1 MDPQGEGLGTVLVVG
16 CGLIGTSV
24 ALALRELGVA
34 VHLRDREPTVVEM
47 AVAVGAGLAEPV
59 TSPRLVVVAV
69 PPSATPATVTELL
82 AEFRSAVVTDV
93 ASVKLPA
100 VTAATDSDGADRFVG
115 GHPMAGTERSGP
127 VAGSARL
134 FEGRPW
140 AVVPTPASSADAVA
154 LVEQLATALQAV
166 PLRMAAD
173 AHDEAVALV
182 SHVPHVVSVLTAGLL
197 ASAPRDHLELAGPGL
212 RDVTRIAGSGTGM
225 WLDILNSNA
234 APVRDLL
241 VALRGDLDRVL
252 DALDSGGET
261 LAGRMSDVLDA
272 GRAGTRRIPGKHGA
286 TRIESAAVLVPV
298 EDRPGELSRL
308 MADVGASGVNLED
321 LSIDHEYGR
330 PVGLAAIEVAVDR
343 ADHLVAAL
351 TERGWPA
358 YR

>member
-1 MDPQGEGLGTVLVVG
+1 MTEHTFTGGPVLVVG

-24 ALALRELGVA
+24 ALALRELDVA
-34 VHLRDREPTVVEM
+34 VHLRDRERTVVEM
-47 AVAVGAGLAEPV
+47 AVAVGAGTAEPV
-59 TSPRLVVVAV
+59 EAPQLVVVAV
-69 PPSATPATVTELL
+69 PPSATPDTVSALL
-82 AEFRSAVVTDV
+82 AEFPDAVVTDV
-93 ASVKLPA
+93 ASVKQP
-100 VTAATDSDGADRFVG
+100 VVSVAAAADGSSRFVG

-140 AVVPTPASSADAVA
+140 AVVPTPDSTPAAISLVEEVASS
-154 LVEQLATALQAV
+154 LQAV

-173 AHDEAVALV
+173 AHDDAVALV
-182 SHVPHVVSVLTAGLL
+182 SHVPHLVSVLTAGLL

-225 WLDILNSNA
+225 WLDILDSNA
-234 APVRDLL
+234 RSVRELL
-241 VALRGDLDRVL
+241 VSLRSDLDRVL
-252 DALDSGGET
+252 DALDSGGEI
-261 LAGRMSDVLDA
+261 LAGRMADVLDA

-330 PVGLAAIEVAVDR
+330 PVGLAAIEVAVER
-343 ADHLVAAL
+343 ADHLVASL